1 MAIENTAIPQQGG
14 VKGGKVDRSLWLAIC
29 ETVVGRRRKATEGL
43 AMMGAVADL
52 SANRV
57 VLGTTRQGMAT
68 MWDKRPARS
77 EPHAPGAEI
86 G

>member
-1 MAIENTAIPQQGG
+1 MESTAVPQQGG
-14 VKGGKVDRSLWLAIC
+14 EKGRAIARPLWLAIC

-43 AMMGAVADL
+43 AMMGAAADL

-68 MWDKRPARS
+68 MWDKQPARA

>member
-1 MAIENTAIPQQGG
+1 MAIENTAVPQQGG
-14 VKGGKVDRSLWLAIC
+14 VKSRTVARPLWLAIC

-43 AMMGAVADL
+43 AMMGAAADL

-57 VLGTTRQGMAT
+57 VVGTTRQGMAT
-68 MWDKRPARS
+68 MWDKQPSRA
-77 EPHAPGAEI
+77 EPQAPGAEI